1 MKQLSNTGM
10 KTVAIQLHEPQRQRG
25 VKDKAMVKEQRANR
39 CRQRAMGVTDTV
51 ATVLLISSKVRK
63 SHVL

>member
-1 MKQLSNTGM
+1 MNPKGSGGGGG
-10 KTVAIQLHEPQRQRG
+10 G

-39 CRQRAMGVTDTV
+39 CRQRALGVTDTV

>member
-1 MKQLSNTGM
+1 MGGGG
-10 KTVAIQLHEPQRQRG
+10 G

-39 CRQRAMGVTDTV
+39 CRQRALGVTDTV